1 MLKVI
6 IPEDAI
12 ATMLWDVG
20 SLDDFDEEDTDGIH
34 DALFANLMGWA

>member
-1 MLKVI
+1 MTSVI

-12 ATMLWDVG
+12 ATMMWDYKG
-20 SLDDFDEEDTDGIH
+20 RYEDEQRGIH

>member
-1 MLKVI
+1 MIAIL

-12 ATMLWDVG
+12 STVMWDYRG
-20 SLDDFDEEDTDGIH
+20 HYEQEDTGIH

>member
-1 MLKVI
+1 MREVI

-12 ATMLWDVG
+12 GTMLWDIEGNDMDVCH
-20 SLDDFDEEDTDGIH
+20 EGIH